1 MSVTATPSPFSPRT
15 APQAEEG
22 DVVQRLPP
30 AGRHRR
36 GNDDGQML
44 VGMNRN
50 SGFLVGTTQ
59 VTARRLMVLQAGW
72 LVFLFGL
79 GVWWV
84 SLMLEQAGR
93 IATLEQAAGV
103 TPGAAQEQW
112 MRTERMLFW
121 EGGTFFGAL
130 ILSLILLGGLHWRDS
145 RRAQSLRNFFTS
157 VTHELRTP
165 LASLRLEAEGLSE
178 LIAPGAPG
186 RTLVDRM
193 LEDSARLESEVERAL
208 ELARVEGGGEVITQ
222 AVDVGAL
229 VSDLLRTWRPTVQRP
244 VQIENLAGHLG
255 ILASPAGLQTILRNL
270 LENSIRHAD
279 VDLLVVRIRTDT
291 IGDRVLLAVS
301 DNGSCRRPLPRN
313 LGSLF
318 VRGDNS
324 RGAGVGLYLTDQL
337 MRRMGGEAR
346 FQPGSSGFET
356 RLLFKPEDVHA

>member
-1 MSVTATPSPFSPRT
+1 MS
-15 APQAEEG
+15 AEGVGQE
-22 DVVQRLPP
+22 
-30 AGRHRR
+30 GRHRR
-36 GNDDGQML
+36 HPADGQIL
-44 VGMNRN
+44 PGMNRN
-50 SGFLVGTTQ
+50 SGFLSGTTQ
-59 VTARRLMVLQAGW
+59 VTARRLMVLQAAW

-79 GVWWV
+79 GIWWV

-178 LIAPGAPG
+178 LVAPGAPG

-208 ELARVEGGGEVITQ
+208 ELARVEGGGEVLTQ
-222 AVDVGAL
+222 PVDVGSL
-229 VSDLLRTWRPTVQRP
+229 VADFVRTWRPTVQRP

-255 ILASPAGLQTILRNL
+255 VLASPAGLQTILRNL
-270 LENSIRHAD
+270 LENSVRHAEAN
-279 VDLLVVRIRTDT
+279 LLVVRIQTDT
-291 IGDRVLLAVS
+291 AGDRVQLTVS
-301 DNGSCRRPLPRN
+301 DNGTPRSSPPRK
-313 LGSLF
+313 LGALF
-318 VRGDNS
+318 ARGDTS
-324 RGAGVGLYLTDQL
+324 RGAGVGLYLTAQL

-346 FQPGSSGFET
+346 FQPGPTGFET
-356 RLLFKPEDVHA
+356 RLLFRSEDVHA

>member
-1 MSVTATPSPFSPRT
+1 MSAGGVG
-15 APQAEEG
+15 QE
-22 DVVQRLPP
+22 
-30 AGRHRR
+30 GRHRR
-36 GNDDGQML
+36 HPADGQIL
-44 VGMNRN
+44 PDMNRN
-50 SGFLVGTTQ
+50 SGFLSGTTQ
-59 VTARRLMVLQAGW
+59 VTARRLMVLQAAW

-79 GVWWV
+79 GIWWV

-178 LIAPGAPG
+178 LVAPGAPG

-208 ELARVEGGGEVITQ
+208 ELARVEGGGEVLTQ
-222 AVDVGAL
+222 AVDIGAL
-229 VSDLLRTWRPTVQRP
+229 VADFLRTWRPTVQRA
-244 VQIENLAGHLG
+244 VQIENRASHLG
-255 ILASPAGLQTILRNL
+255 VLASPAGLQTILRNL
-270 LENSIRHAD
+270 LENSVRHAEANP
-279 VDLLVVRIRTDT
+279 LLVRLQTDT
-291 IGDRVLLAVS
+291 VGDRVQLTVS
-301 DNGSCRRPLPRN
+301 DNGTPRTPPPRR
-313 LGSLF
+313 LGALF
-318 VRGDNS
+318 ARGDTS
-324 RGAGVGLYLTDQL
+324 RGAGVGLYLTAQL
-337 MRRMGGEAR
+337 MRRMGGEAH
-346 FQPGSSGFET
+346 FQPGPTGFET
-356 RLLFKPEDVHA
+356 RLLFRSEDVHA

>member
-1 MSVTATPSPFSPRT
+1 VPVTPKSAASEP
-15 APQAEEG
+15 APQVG
-22 DVVQRLPP
+22 DGFRVTRVAA

-36 GNDDGQML
+36 KDADGEML
-44 VGMNRN
+44 SGMKRN
-50 SGFLVGTTQ
+50 PGFLAGTTQ
-59 VTARRLMVLQAGW
+59 VTARRLMVLQAAW

-79 GVWWV
+79 GIWWV

-145 RRAQSLRNFFTS
+145 RRAQSLRNFFAS

-165 LASLRLEAEGLSE
+165 LSSLRLEAEGLSE
-178 LIAPGAPG
+178 LIAPGTPG

-208 ELARVEGGGEVITQ
+208 ELARVEGGGAVITQ
-222 AVDVGAL
+222 PVDVGAL
-229 VSDLLRTWRPTVQRP
+229 VGDLLRTWRPTLQRA
-244 VQIENLAGHLG
+244 VQIDNQAGHLG
-255 ILASPAGLQTILRNL
+255 ILASPAALQTILRNL
-270 LENSIRHAD
+270 LENSVRHAETD
-279 VDLLVVRIRTDT
+279 SLVIRIDTDT
-291 IGDRVLLAVS
+291 VGDRVQLTVS
-301 DNGSCRRPLPRN
+301 DNGTSRTSPPKS
-313 LGSLF
+313 LGTLF
-318 VRGDNS
+318 ARGENS

-337 MRRMGGEAR
+337 MRRMKGEAR
-346 FQPGSSGFET
+346 FQPGPSGFQVH
-356 RLLFKPEDVHA
+356 LLFKPEDANA